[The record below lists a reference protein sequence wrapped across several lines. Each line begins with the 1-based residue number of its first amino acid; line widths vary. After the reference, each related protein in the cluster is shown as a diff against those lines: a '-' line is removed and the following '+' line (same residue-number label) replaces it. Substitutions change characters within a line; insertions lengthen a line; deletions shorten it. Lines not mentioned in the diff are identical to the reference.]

1 MSHEFYMDQSIHNRV
16 SVTVGAI
23 LATKRPESWTQLS
36 NRHFQST
43 IIVSSSSSSSCS
55 ITAVVKQQPKEK
67 KALQLPMCLYWMQ
80 LVYRRSQDTSYCGAP
95 WCTITHKYF

>member
-36 NRHFQST
+36 NRHFHFKRHSNT
-43 IIVSSSSSSSCS
+43 
-55 ITAVVKQQPKEK
+55 
-67 KALQLPMCLYWMQ
+67 
-80 LVYRRSQDTSYCGAP
+80 D
-95 WCTITHKYF
+95 